1 LFCIS
6 GDIAVGVLALIIGV
20 GFGVA
25 ALGDFMLIVRVRDEI
40 FIFHLKPSP
49 YFVISCTMQ
58 VSRLYRSTGASLS
71 KAQAEF
77 TSGVLGN
84 EHVRGVATD
93 VVSQTIRNQ
102 MSNSTAP
109 RF

>member
-1 LFCIS
+1 
-6 GDIAVGVLALIIGV
+6 
-20 GFGVA
+20 
-25 ALGDFMLIVRVRDEI
+25 
-40 FIFHLKPSP
+40 
-49 YFVISCTMQ
+49 MQ

-102 MSNSTAP
+102 MSNTTAP

>member
-1 LFCIS
+1 
-6 GDIAVGVLALIIGV
+6 LIIGI
-20 GFGVA
+20 GFGLA
-25 ALGDFMLIVRVRDEI
+25 ALADFMLIVRVRDD
-40 FIFHLKPSP
+40 FFFRFKPSP
-49 YFVISCTMQ
+49 YCVISRTMQ